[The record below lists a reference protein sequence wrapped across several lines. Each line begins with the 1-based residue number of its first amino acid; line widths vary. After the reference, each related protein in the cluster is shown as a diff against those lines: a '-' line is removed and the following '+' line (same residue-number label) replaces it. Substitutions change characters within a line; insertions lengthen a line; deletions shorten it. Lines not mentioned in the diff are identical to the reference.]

1 VWQSR
6 QGGAAPGEVEV
17 ALSPVVEVLRTYL
30 ELRSPDQLRRA
41 ELDDPAARFVRRD
54 DISVDE
60 YRRWYRDVG
69 GPWHWVDRNAW
80 SEERLAR
87 HLARPEIIVYECRV
101 HDDVAGFFE
110 LEHHADGSVEI
121 SYFGLMP
128 SFIGRGLGK
137 AMLTAAATEAWSL
150 NANRVWL
157 HTCTLD
163 SPMALPNYKARGF
176 VPVKTE
182 TYVVQIEESS

>member
-6 QGGAAPGEVEV
+6 ESGASPGEVEV

-41 ELDDPAARFVRRD
+41 ELDDPAARFIRRD
-54 DISVDE
+54 DVSVDE
-60 YRRWYRDVG
+60 YRRWYHDVG
-69 GPWHWVDRNAW
+69 GPWHWIDRAAW
-80 SEERLAR
+80 PDERLAA
-87 HLARPEIIVYECRV
+87 HLARLEIIVYECRV
-101 HDDVAGFFE
+101 HGDVAGFFE
-110 LEHHADGSVEI
+110 LERHGDGSVEI

-150 NANRVWL
+150 NATRVWL

-163 SPMALPNYKARGF
+163 SPMALPNYIARGF

-182 TYVVQIEESS
+182 TYVVQL